1 MIEVERVNHAFRAPL
16 ILAICVG
23 LTACDPA
30 TLGSVEKPEPG
41 VIEATR
47 NGPPGAAPGTCW
59 GRTVSPAVIETVTKQ
74 VQVKP
79 AKVNPDGTIGAP
91 PVYRTEAQQQI
102 VTERIDN
109 WFETPC
115 PEALTE
121 EFNASLQRALS
132 VRGYYIGEI
141 NGKMDAATRAAV
153 QSFQRIDGP
162 DSGVLALATARKLGL
177 IAVERTPSE

>member
-1 MIEVERVNHAFRAPL
+1 MNNACRVPL
-16 ILAICVG
+16 ILALCFGIAG
-23 LTACDPA
+23 CDPA
-30 TLGSVEKPEPG
+30 TLGGVEKPEPG
-41 VIEATR
+41 VFEATR

-59 GRTVSPAVIETVTKQ
+59 GRTVSPAVIETITKQ

-91 PVYRTEAQQQI
+91 PVYKTEARQQI
-102 VTERIDN
+102 VSERVDN

-115 PEALTE
+115 PEALSA

-132 VRGYYIGEI
+132 VRGYYIGQI
-141 NGKMDAATRAAV
+141 NGKMDAETRAAV
-153 QSFQRIDGP
+153 QAFQRLEGP
-162 DSGVLALATARKLGL
+162 DSGVLSLATARKLGL